1 MVIGAQLLV
10 YSQLLG
16 SRPMPSLVLTLQ
28 LLLRILLIL
37 LYHNQEISLVISQEW
52 APHLSIKPYFKVNYL
67 MVLKLAKIRT
77 TQSTQSELL

>member
-1 MVIGAQLLV
+1 MVIEAQLLV
-10 YSQLLG
+10 YSRLLG

-52 APHLSIKPYFKVNYL
+52 ATHLLITSWFCNWPIFGQHN
-67 MVLKLAKIRT
+67 
-77 TQSTQSELL
+77 LLNLSFYKK